1 MRPSYKAPKNL
12 SIRKSIHPGGT
23 SSRTGRKATM
33 CVSLVLSSLH
43 YYAQGKKK
51 ENGRK
56 DIVEVLF
63 SLQTQF
69 NSIQRYEIEKKL
81 NGK

>member
-1 MRPSYKAPKNL
+1 
-12 SIRKSIHPGGT
+12 
-23 SSRTGRKATM
+23 M

>member
-1 MRPSYKAPKNL
+1 
-12 SIRKSIHPGGT
+12 
-23 SSRTGRKATM
+23 M

-43 YYAQGKKK
+43 YYAKGEK

-56 DIVEVLF
+56 YIVEVLF
-63 SLQTQF
+63 SLQMQF
-69 NSIQRYEIEKKL
+69 NSIQRYEIERKL